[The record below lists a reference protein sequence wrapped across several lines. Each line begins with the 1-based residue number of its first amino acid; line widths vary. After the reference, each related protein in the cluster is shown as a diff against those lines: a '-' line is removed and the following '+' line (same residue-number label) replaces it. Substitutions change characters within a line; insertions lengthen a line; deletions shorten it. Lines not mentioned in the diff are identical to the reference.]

1 MAEIDWQAF
10 HFLRP
15 HLLWLL
21 LPACYLLYRWL
32 TRGSQLDGWQQ
43 SCDPELLAEMQIK
56 SAAHATRWLWLYWPL
71 MIIGVLALA
80 GPAVRQVPQP
90 MLKNQSALI
99 VALDVSKSMLSDDLK
114 PSRLQRAKFKIQDL
128 LSQRKDGQTA
138 LVAYS
143 GDAFSVTPLTDD
155 TDTIISLLDV
165 LDPSIM
171 PATGTNTVAALD
183 KSAELL
189 TQAGVLQ
196 GQILLVTD
204 GVNLMD
210 TEDRLQTLNQ
220 QGITVNVLAVGTAE
234 GAPIP
239 TNRGF
244 LKDLRGQI
252 VIPQVDFN
260 ALQQV
265 AQIGQGR
272 FSVLTN
278 DMNDET
284 LFQNDP
290 EHNQD
295 LIEEGELGQAE
306 FIDDG
311 PLLTLLM
318 VPLLALMF
326 RRGLLMCLALGFML
340 NTQQVKAWSWQ
351 DLWLNE
357 DQQAYR
363 QLETAPEAAYNQA
376 NDLTLKAAAAYKKQD
391 FKTATKLYPEQGT
404 SLQDHYN
411 RGNALAQAGMLE
423 QALESYDQALTFDP
437 EDEDTLYNKKVVEEA
452 LKQQQQQQ
460 QQQESDQQ
468 QDAEQDQQDQQQ
480 QQSGEN
486 QESTEQEKQEQQQQ
500 AQQDQ
505 QAEAEASE
513 QQQEEQAEQGEQ
525 EQSEAQQEAA
535 EEQQEIELTADEKA
549 LDAEERQAME
559 QWLRRIKDDPGGLMR
574 RKFLYQYHKRN
585 QDGETYD
592 HQTTE
597 DW

>member
-56 SAAHATRWLWLYWPL
+56 SAAHATRWRWLYWPL

-220 QGITVNVLAVGTAE
+220 QGITVNVLAVGYC
-234 GAPIP
+234 
-239 TNRGF
+239 
-244 LKDLRGQI
+244 
-252 VIPQVDFN
+252 
-260 ALQQV
+260 
-265 AQIGQGR
+265 
-272 FSVLTN
+272 
-278 DMNDET
+278 
-284 LFQNDP
+284 
-290 EHNQD
+290 
-295 LIEEGELGQAE
+295 
-306 FIDDG
+306 
-311 PLLTLLM
+311 
-318 VPLLALMF
+318 
-326 RRGLLMCLALGFML
+326 RRGANSDQPGIF
-340 NTQQVKAWSWQ
+340 KRFAWSNC
-351 DLWLNE
+351 D
-357 DQQAYR
+357 
-363 QLETAPEAAYNQA
+363 
-376 NDLTLKAAAAYKKQD
+376 
-391 FKTATKLYPEQGT
+391 
-404 SLQDHYN
+404 
-411 RGNALAQAGMLE
+411 
-423 QALESYDQALTFDP
+423 
-437 EDEDTLYNKKVVEEA
+437 
-452 LKQQQQQQ
+452 
-460 QQQESDQQ
+460 
-468 QDAEQDQQDQQQ
+468 
-480 QQSGEN
+480 
-486 QESTEQEKQEQQQQ
+486 ST
-500 AQQDQ
+500 
-505 QAEAEASE
+505 
-513 QQQEEQAEQGEQ
+513 G
-525 EQSEAQQEAA
+525 
-535 EEQQEIELTADEKA
+535 
-549 LDAEERQAME
+549 
-559 QWLRRIKDDPGGLMR
+559 
-574 RKFLYQYHKRN
+574 
-585 QDGETYD
+585 
-592 HQTTE
+592 
-597 DW
+597 